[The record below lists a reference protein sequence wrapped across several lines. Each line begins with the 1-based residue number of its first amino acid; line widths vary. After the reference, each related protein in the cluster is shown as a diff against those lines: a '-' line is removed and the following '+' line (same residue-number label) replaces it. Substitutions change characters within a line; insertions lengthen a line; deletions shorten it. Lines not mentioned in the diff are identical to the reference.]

1 MAERSTGE
9 GSADNDL
16 PKPPRRIPAWAT
28 ADEQVTKGAR
38 TSIEPRAVAGHPP
51 SSPSGAQRGRRPLP
65 GPGPLAIIPLVII
78 VLVVGVGAGWLLGSK
93 DDETPVDQPLDTTA
107 VLKASGPSVVR
118 VLAST
123 CAGSGEATGVL
134 FDNGR
139 VLTAASAIRQPVSV
153 AVVTADG
160 RIRRATVNGTSTD
173 GVAVLNLPGRLDTS
187 TAVVAPSVDAG
198 APRAIIGYDQAGKQ
212 SIQDAGTTRQPR
224 ALAEFLDPAS
234 LGAPVLDRNGQVT
247 GLVTGNTVAAGKV
260 IGLDDLRRYAGS
272 APGVAAEPTGTCS
285 ARGPRSA
292 VQPSL
297 SVPVTALATEIQRL
311 FASYL
316 KALNQH
322 DFLAMQDTYSRELAA
337 DSTKEA
343 FDKSHGT
350 SYAFGPVI
358 SEIGGTGE
366 TRATARMTFA
376 VLFSSQS
383 AGAKGATCARLD
395 LRYKLVR
402 EQGRLRIDVATNVSS
417 NQSCDSD

>member
-1 MAERSTGE
+1 
-9 GSADNDL
+9 
-16 PKPPRRIPAWAT
+16 
-28 ADEQVTKGAR
+28 
-38 TSIEPRAVAGHPP
+38 
-51 SSPSGAQRGRRPLP
+51 
-65 GPGPLAIIPLVII
+65 LVII
-78 VLVVGVGAGWLLGSK
+78 VLVVGVGAGWVLGSK
-93 DDETPVDQPLDTTA
+93 DVQTPVDQSLDTTA
-107 VLKASGPSVVR
+107 VSKASGPSVVR

-160 RIRRATVNGTSTD
+160 RIRRAIVVGTSAD

-187 TAVVAPSVDAG
+187 TAVVASSAPEAG
-198 APRAIIGYDQAGKQ
+198 AQRAIIGYDQAGKQ
-212 SIQDAGTTRQPR
+212 SIQEAGTTREPR

-247 GLVTGNTVAAGKV
+247 GLVTGNTVASGKV
-260 IGLDDLRRYAGS
+260 IGLDEVRRYAGS
-272 APGVAAEPTGTCS
+272 APGVAAEATGKCS
-285 ARGPRSA
+285 ARGPRTA
-292 VQPSL
+292 VQP
-297 SVPVTALATEIQRL
+297 ALTVAASPLASEIQQL
-311 FASYL
+311 FGSYL

-322 DFLAMQDTYSRELAA
+322 DFLAMQDTYSRQFAA
-337 DSTKEA
+337 DSTQEA

-358 SEIGGTGE
+358 SEIGGTGQ

-376 VLFSSQS
+376 VLFSPQS
-383 AGAKGATCARLD
+383 SGAKGTTCVRLD

-402 EQGRLRIDVATNVSS
+402 EQGRLRIDAATNVSS

>member
-1 MAERSTGE
+1 MDSGE
-9 GSADNDL
+9 L
-16 PKPPRRIPAWAT
+16 PKPPRRIPSWAT
-28 ADEQVTKGAR
+28 ADDEVTA
-38 TSIEPRAVAGHPP
+38 
-51 SSPSGAQRGRRPLP
+51 GRRTVIQPRTAP
-65 GPGPLAIIPLVII
+65 VQPAGRKPPRGPGILAIIPLVII
-78 VLVVGVGAGWLLGSK
+78 VLVVGVAAGWVLQSKASK
-93 DDETPVDQPLDTTA
+93 DDTAQTLPLDTVG

-160 RIRRATVNGTSTD
+160 RIRRAVVVGTSTD

-187 TAVVAPSVDAG
+187 TAVVASSAPEAG
-198 APRAIIGYDQAGKQ
+198 AQRAIIGYDQAGKQ
-212 SIQDAGTTRQPR
+212 SIQEAGTTGEPR

-234 LGAPVLDRNGQVT
+234 LGGPVVDRNGQVT
-247 GLVTGNTVAAGKV
+247 GLVTGNTVASGKV
-260 IGLDDLRRYAGS
+260 IGLDEVRRYAGS
-272 APGVAAEPTGTCS
+272 APGVSAEPAGTCS
-285 ARGPRSA
+285 ARGPRIA
-292 VQPSL
+292 VQP
-297 SVPVTALATEIQRL
+297 ALAVAGSPLASEIQLL
-311 FASYL
+311 FGSYF

-322 DFLAMQDTYSRELAA
+322 DFLAMQDTYSREFAA

-366 TRATARMTFA
+366 TNATARMTFA
-376 VLFSSQS
+376 VLFSAQS
-383 AGAKGATCARLD
+383 SGAKGMTCVRLD

-402 EQGRLRIDVATNVSS
+402 EQGRLRIDAATNVSS

>member
-1 MAERSTGE
+1 MDSG
-9 GSADNDL
+9 DL
-16 PKPPRRIPAWAT
+16 PKPPRRIPSWAVVDDEVT
-28 ADEQVTKGAR
+28 AGSR
-38 TSIEPRAVAGHPP
+38 TAIQPRAAAPVTAPSRPP
-51 SSPSGAQRGRRPLP
+51 R

-78 VLVVGVGAGWLLGSK
+78 VLVVGVGAGWVLQSKASK
-93 DDETPVDQPLDTTA
+93 DDSAQTLDTTA

-153 AVVTADG
+153 AVVIADG
-160 RIRRATVNGTSTD
+160 RIRRATVAGTSTD

-187 TAVVAPSVDAG
+187 TAVVASSAPEAG
-198 APRAIIGYDQAGKQ
+198 APSAIIGYDQAGKQ
-212 SIQDAGTTRQPR
+212 SIQEAGTAREPR

-247 GLVTGNTVAAGKV
+247 GLVTGNTVASGKV
-260 IGLDDLRRYAGS
+260 IGLDDVRRYAGS
-272 APGVAAEPTGTCS
+272 TPGVAPEPLGKCA
-285 ARGPRSA
+285 ARGPRTA
-292 VQPSL
+292 VQP
-297 SVPVTALATEIQRL
+297 ALAVAASPLASEMQRL
-311 FASYL
+311 FGSYF

-322 DFLAMQDTYSRELAA
+322 DFLAMQDTYSREFAA

-343 FDKSHGT
+343 FDKQHGT

-366 TRATARMTFA
+366 PRATARMTFA
-376 VLFSSQS
+376 VLFSAGST
-383 AGAKGATCARLD
+383 GAKGATCVRLD

-402 EQGRLRIDVATNVSS
+402 EQGRLRIDAATNVSS